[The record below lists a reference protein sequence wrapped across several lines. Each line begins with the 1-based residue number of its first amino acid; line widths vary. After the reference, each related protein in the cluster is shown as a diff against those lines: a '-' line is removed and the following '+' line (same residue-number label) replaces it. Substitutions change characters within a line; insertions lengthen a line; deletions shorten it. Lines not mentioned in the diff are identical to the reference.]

1 MSQFA
6 FIFPGQGSQKV
17 GMGSDLVENFKI
29 AREVFDNADSS
40 LGKSISQ
47 LCFEGPE
54 EELRQTENTQ
64 LAILTCSVAI
74 LKILTLSGI
83 NPLFVAGHSLGE
95 YSALVASGVIELSDA
110 LRLVSARAQFM
121 AESGEEQD
129 GTMAAILGMETDIL
143 QQYCDS
149 VDGIVK
155 IANYNCPGQ
164 LVISGEV
171 GAVKQVIDLASE
183 EIGSRR
189 CRLLPV
195 SGAFHSPLME
205 SAQTKFQ
212 GVLDTVT
219 LNSPMI
225 DIVMNVTGELVK
237 EPENI
242 RSLLFQQITEP
253 VQWEKT
259 LHTIASAGIDNYIE
273 VGPGKVLSGLL
284 KRTYPDSICMNV
296 EDLSTL
302 SLVLD
307 EYGNGR

>member
-1 MSQFA
+1 MSVFA
-6 FIFPGQGSQKV
+6 YIFPGQGSQKV

-29 AREVFDNADSS
+29 AREVFDTADSS
-40 LGKSISQ
+40 LGRSISE

-54 EELRQTENTQ
+54 EELKQTENTQ

-74 LKILTLSGI
+74 LKILTFSGI
-83 NPLFVAGHSLGE
+83 NPEIVAGHSLGE
-95 YSALVASGVIELSDA
+95 YTALVASGVIDLSDA

-121 AESGEEQD
+121 AEAGEEQD
-129 GTMAAILGMETDIL
+129 GTMAAILGMEINQL

-171 GAVKQVIDLASE
+171 VAVKQVVDLASE

-205 SAQTKFQ
+205 SAQAKFEV
-212 GVLDTVT
+212 VLDTIT
-219 LNSPMI
+219 LNHPKI
-225 DIVMNVTGELVK
+225 DIVMNVTGELAK
-237 EPENI
+237 KPEDI

-253 VQWEKT
+253 VHWEKT
-259 LHTIASAGIDNYIE
+259 LHTIATSGIDNYIE
-273 VGPGKVLSGLL
+273 VGPGKVLSGLV
-284 KRTYPDSICMNV
+284 KRTYPDNICMNV
-296 EDLSTL
+296 EDLNTL
-302 SLVLD
+302 SRILE
-307 EYGNGR
+307 EYGNGQ